1 VTPEPSEQEPIT
13 EQSLRESYV
22 MLDTAKAQ
30 LEGLMKQQQLI
41 QLAVDEHVR
50 ARETIKDLA
59 KGEIG
64 DDMLIPL
71 GADSYIHAKISD
83 KRDAIVGVGAGV
95 SILRTPEEAQKI
107 LDEKIDELSRAFK
120 SVTDKASQL
129 EGMIQELTD
138 KVQSQMDALRA
149 AGQA

>member
-1 VTPEPSEQEPIT
+1 VTPGPTEPEQVT

-30 LEGLMKQQQLI
+30 LEGLAKQQQLI

-59 KGEIG
+59 KGAIG
-64 DDMLIPL
+64 DDILIPL
-71 GADSYIHAKISD
+71 GADSYIHARISD
-83 KRDAIVGVGAGV
+83 RKDAIVGVGAGV
-95 SILRTPEEAQKI
+95 SICRTPEEAQRI

-120 SVTDKASQL
+120 AVTDKASQT
-129 EGMIQELTD
+129 EAMIQELTD
-138 KVQSQMDALRA
+138 RVQTQMEALQSR
-149 AGQA
+149 GQA

>member
-1 VTPEPSEQEPIT
+1 MTPEPGEQEPIT

>member
-1 VTPEPSEQEPIT
+1 MTPEPSEQEPIT

>member
-1 VTPEPSEQEPIT
+1 MTPEPSEQEPIT

-64 DDMLIPL
+64 DEILIPL

-83 KRDAIVGVGAGV
+83 RRDAIVGVGAGV
-95 SILRTPEEAQKI
+95 SILTTPEEAQKI

>member
-1 VTPEPSEQEPIT
+1 MEQEPVT

-30 LEGLMKQQQLI
+30 LEGLIKQQQLI

-64 DDMLIPL
+64 DDILIPL

-83 KRDAIVGVGAGV
+83 RRDAIVGVGAGI

-138 KVQSQMDALRA
+138 KVQSQMEVLRA

>member
-1 VTPEPSEQEPIT
+1 VTPEPQQEPVT

-30 LEGLMKQQQLI
+30 LEGLVKQQQLI

-59 KGEIG
+59 KGQIG
-64 DDMLIPL
+64 DDILIPL

-83 KRDAIVGVGAGV
+83 RRDATVGVGAGV
-95 SILRTPEEAQKI
+95 SILRTPEDAQKI

-120 SVTDKASQL
+120 SVADKASQT

-138 KVQSQMDALRA
+138 RVQAQMDFLRSG
-149 AGQA
+149 GQA

>member
-1 VTPEPSEQEPIT
+1 MTPEPMEQEPVT

-30 LEGLMKQQQLI
+30 LEGLIKQQQLI

-64 DDMLIPL
+64 DDILIPL

-83 KRDAIVGVGAGV
+83 RRDAIVGVGAGI

>member
-1 VTPEPSEQEPIT
+1 MTLGPQESDQVT

-30 LEGLMKQQQLI
+30 LEGLAKQQQLI

-59 KGEIG
+59 KGAIG
-64 DDMLIPL
+64 DDILIPL

-83 KRDAIVGVGAGV
+83 RRDAIVGVGAGV
-95 SILRTPEEAQKI
+95 SIRRTPEEAQRI

-120 SVTDKASQL
+120 AVTDKASQT
-129 EGMIQELTD
+129 EAMIQELTD
-138 KVQSQMDALRA
+138 RVQVQMEALQSR
-149 AGQA
+149 GQA

>member
-1 VTPEPSEQEPIT
+1 VTPEPGEQEPVT

-64 DDMLIPL
+64 DDILIPL

-83 KRDAIVGVGAGV
+83 RRDAIVGVGAGV
-95 SILRTPEEAQKI
+95 SILRTPSEAQKI

-138 KVQSQMDALRA
+138 KVQSQMDVLRA

>member
-1 VTPEPSEQEPIT
+1 MT

-30 LEGLMKQQQLI
+30 LEGLVKQQQLI

-59 KGEIG
+59 KGNIG
-64 DDMLIPL
+64 DDILIPL

-83 KRDAIVGVGAGV
+83 RRDAIVGVGAGV
-95 SILRTPEEAQKI
+95 SILRTPEAAQKI
-107 LDEKIDELSRAFK
+107 LDDKIDELSRAFK
-120 SVTDKASQL
+120 SITDKAAQT

-138 KVQSQMDALRA
+138 RVQAQMDALRSG
-149 AGQA
+149 GQA